1 MPADRFP
8 RDRFDDVPRDRN
20 RVGAHRAENPR
31 LKMGVVLLWAL
42 VGLVVLFSA
51 GVVGTLAL
59 TDGLPWQQNQEA
71 QPGPEPEVEA
81 KLDTTYT
88 VLVLNASGDDS
99 RTQPVADKI
108 VAAGWPADLVLPSV
122 ASEQDFT
129 ETTVFYVE
137 DADAPAALALAEVLG
152 VTNIVKD
159 ATYAQTQGD
168 EKAPLTVVIGVDA
181 GE

>member
-1 MPADRFP
+1 
-8 RDRFDDVPRDRN
+8 
-20 RVGAHRAENPR
+20 
-31 LKMGVVLLWAL
+31 MGVVLLWAL

-59 TDGLPWQQNQEA
+59 TDGLPWQQSQSA
-71 QPGPEPEVEA
+71 QPGPEPEAEG

-99 RTQPVADKI
+99 RTQPVTDKI
-108 VAAGWPADLVLPSV
+108 VAAGWPADLVLPV
-122 ASEQDFT
+122 AASEQDFT
-129 ETTVFYVE
+129 ETTVFYAE

-152 VTNIVKD
+152 VQTVVRD
-159 ATYAQTQGD
+159 TTYAETQGD
-168 EKAPLTVVIGVDA
+168 GKAPLTVVIGVDG